1 MDSPQALYPLV
12 KSEVLKENYTPFWE
26 KLKNSGGGKQEIT
39 GLLFRGTYHELKSQ
53 EIIIRLKNNDS
64 MSGSVLGTKIMPL
77 RDVIDVNFAKTDM
90 IIHKNS
96 TKGPNAQESDED
108 FDKLEQ
114 VCSV

>member
-1 MDSPQALYPLV
+1 
-12 KSEVLKENYTPFWE
+12 
-26 KLKNSGGGKQEIT
+26 
-39 GLLFRGTYHELKSQ
+39 
-53 EIIIRLKNNDS
+53 

-90 IIHKNS
+90 IIHKKSIKINS
-96 TKGPNAQESDED
+96 QESDED

>member
-1 MDSPQALYPLV
+1 VNSP
-12 KSEVLKENYTPFWE
+12 
-26 KLKNSGGGKQEIT
+26 
-39 GLLFRGTYHELKSQ
+39 
-53 EIIIRLKNNDS
+53 
-64 MSGSVLGTKIMPL
+64 VLGTKIMPL

-96 TKGPNAQESDED
+96 TKSTNAQESDED